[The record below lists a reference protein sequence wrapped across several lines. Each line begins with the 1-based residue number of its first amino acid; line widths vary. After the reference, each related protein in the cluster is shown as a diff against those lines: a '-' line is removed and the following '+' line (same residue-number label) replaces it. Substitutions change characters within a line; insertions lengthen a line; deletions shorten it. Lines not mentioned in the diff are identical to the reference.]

1 MLLSDRDILA
11 SPGLRE
17 VAEILFGDDAGA
29 RLAAYVASKGATS
42 VDNP

>member
-1 MLLSDRDILA
+1 VSDRDILA

-17 VAEILFGDDAGA
+17 VAEILFGADAEA
-29 RLAAYVASKGATS
+29 RLAAYVEAKGRSS

>member
-1 MLLSDRDILA
+1 MSDRDILS

-17 VAEILFGDDAGA
+17 VAEILFGADAER
-29 RLAAYVASKGATS
+29 RLAAYVESKAHTP